1 MKKACL
7 LLLSLVIVFCTSC
20 SIFAATDE
28 GFVFKTIKGRVRSFG
43 TEPRLLYVFLAENNK
58 DLYILKGDMTKEIS
72 RIRKHSLLITGKFTG
87 SNLEILDYDVV
98 NEKVDGKDV
107 FIGEV
112 YSNGEDIFLLRRT
125 QEVVK
130 ITKGLTDREVGHKC
144 LVRGYYR
151 KTGEFEGEME
161 VIDFIIIK

>member
-1 MKKACL
+1 
-7 LLLSLVIVFCTSC
+7 
-20 SIFAATDE
+20 
-28 GFVFKTIKGRVRSFG
+28 
-43 TEPRLLYVFLAENNK
+43 
-58 DLYILKGDMTKEIS
+58 
-72 RIRKHSLLITGKFTG
+72 
-87 SNLEILDYDVV
+87 DVV

-151 KTGEFEGEME
+151 KTGEYTGEME
-161 VIDFIIIK
+161 VLDIVIIK